1 MTAVIFCGHVQM
13 TYPGFIDIAT
23 GRTLT
28 CDPGQEYD
36 VIPVGIAAGDVPN
49 DGRFIVQEPPGDE
62 SPADKRRR
70 VPQDTTTT
78 APDEMKE
85 D

>member
-1 MTAVIFCGHVQM
+1 MTAVIFCGHVEM

-28 CDPGQEYD
+28 CEPGQEYD
-36 VIPVGIAAGDVPN
+36 VIPVGVAAGDVPG
-49 DGRFIVQEPPGDE
+49 DGRFIVKEPPE
-62 SPADKRRR
+62 RVPADTRRR
-70 VPQDTTTT
+70 VPQETTNT
-78 APDEMKE
+78 ASDEVKE

>member
-1 MTAVIFCGHVQM
+1 M

-28 CDPGQEYD
+28 CEPGQEYD
-36 VIPVGIAAGDVPN
+36 VIPVGIAAGDVPG
-49 DGRFIVQEPPGDE
+49 DGRFIVKEPPEDP
-62 SPADKRRR
+62 PADTRRR
-70 VPQDTTTT
+70 VPQETTKT
-78 APDEMKE
+78 ASDEVKE